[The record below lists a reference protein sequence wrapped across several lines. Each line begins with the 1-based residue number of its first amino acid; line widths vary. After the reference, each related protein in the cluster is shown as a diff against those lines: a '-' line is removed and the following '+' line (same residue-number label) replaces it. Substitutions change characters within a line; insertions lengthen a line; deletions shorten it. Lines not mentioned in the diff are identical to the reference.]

1 MAFNLK
7 NSNRREKTKEGKVI
21 MEKLKKFIVNL
32 KVAGKLKAYRVTVLT
47 MTVFLVAVAL
57 ISTLVIRSNVKNITA
72 VWAPA
77 IGYIQQLETLTNQMP
92 LSWLPVRRSLRA

>member
-1 MAFNLK
+1 
-7 NSNRREKTKEGKVI
+7 

-57 ISTLVIRSNVKNITA
+57 ISTLVVPGNRIYTGAGDADHGVQS
-72 VWAPA
+72 
-77 IGYIQQLETLTNQMP
+77 
-92 LSWLPVRRSLRA
+92 

>member
-7 NSNRREKTKEGKVI
+7 TQIEGKTKEGKVI

-32 KVAGKLKAYRVTVLT
+32 RVAGKLKVYRVTVLT

-72 VWAPA
+72 VWSP
-77 IGYIQQLETLTNQMP
+77 
-92 LSWLPVRRSLRA
+92 RLR

>member
-7 NSNRREKTKEGKVI
+7 TQIEGKTKEGKVI

-32 KVAGKLKAYRVTVLT
+32 RVAGKLKVYRVTVLT

-72 VWAPA
+72 VWAR
-77 IGYIQQLETLTNQMP
+77 Q
-92 LSWLPVRRSLRA
+92 